1 MSFKIAQVDYD
12 YTDNKLE
19 KGIIEKAGGEI
30 KSGHLVNTE
39 DVYDFAKDCDAIM
52 CQYVK
57 ITRELF
63 ERLPNIKVVSRY
75 GIGVDNI
82 DVEAAK
88 DHHVFVVHNPVY
100 CIEEVSNHA
109 LALIFSQYRQ
119 INQGNYQVKHG
130 IWDFNKLYPIPAA
143 ENYTIGI
150 VGLGHIGTRVAEKL
164 KIFGF
169 NLIGYDPY
177 VNKEYFDKTGVKK
190 VTLEQLM
197 ATADCVTIHC
207 ALTEET
213 TKLIGSQEID
223 LMKTTSCLVNTAR
236 GPVVDFEAL
245 LSALEKKTIRGAG
258 LDVLP
263 EEPPQNYERIAQI
276 PSLEV
281 TPHLAF
287 YSDTSLDVLRT
298 SVTEQVIGV
307 VKTGKAPQ
315 YNAYKL

>member
-1 MSFKIAQVDYD
+1 MDFKIAQVDYD

-19 KGIIEKAGGEI
+19 KEIIEKAGGHI
-30 KSGHLVNTE
+30 KSGHLVDTK
-39 DVYDFAKDCDAIM
+39 DVFEFAQDCDAIM

-57 ITRELF
+57 ITREVF
-63 ERLPNIKVVSRY
+63 ERLPQLKVVSRY

-143 ENYTIGI
+143 QNYTIGI

-169 NLIGYDPY
+169 NVIGYDPY
-177 VNKEYFDKTGVKK
+177 VTKDYFDAVGVEK
-190 VTLEQLM
+190 VSLEHVM
-197 ATADCVTIHC
+197 ATADCITIHC
-207 ALTEET
+207 ALTKET
-213 TKLIGSQEID
+213 TQLIGAQEINV
-223 LMKTTSCLVNTAR
+223 MKPTSCLVNTAR

-245 LSALEKKTIRGAG
+245 LSALEMKKIRGAG

-263 EEPPQNYERIAQI
+263 DEPPQNYERIAQI
-276 PSLEV
+276 PTLEV

-298 SVTEQVIGV
+298 SVTEQVIDV
-307 VKTGKAPQ
+307 IKTGKPPR
-315 YNAYKL
+315 YNAYQL